1 VSESWTAR
9 VDQDADRH
17 AGVEVEHV
25 PLPEALHRLAAGSAG
40 VLVAEGVLGDAV
52 AEAPRL
58 GGRRRLVASAYLSPT
73 GPSLF
78 GPAQGTASD
87 LAGHGVADPSPMLLA
102 TALLLSEGLGRT
114 AAGEAL
120 EESLTSALHASR
132 RPSELQ
138 GPGVSATTKEFVDAV
153 LALLRSARRD
163 TEFALGV
170 GP

>member
-1 VSESWTAR
+1 MSEAWATR
-9 VDQDADRH
+9 VDRHADRH
-17 AGVEVEHV
+17 PGVEVQHV
-25 PLPEALHRLAAGSAG
+25 TLTVALRALAAGSTG
-40 VLVAEGVLGDAV
+40 VLAAEGVLGDAV

-58 GGRRRLVASAYLSPT
+58 GGRRRLVASGHLSPT

-78 GPAQGTASD
+78 GPAQGTASE
-87 LAGHGVADPSPMLLA
+87 LAGHGVADPSAMLLA

-120 EESLTSALHASR
+120 EESLTAALRASR
-132 RPSELQ
+132 RPSELA
-138 GPGVSATTKEFVDAV
+138 GPGVAATTREFVDAV